1 MHFWDNFDDNMIE
14 RASIK
19 FFFVIFGPAKINQTS
34 SYGRQDFFGKLI
46 NIWSQLFIFGPTK
59 FQNSEPPSRKK
70 SKVTILGP
78 HLNWSIF
85 AQIYRIK
92 HKKMTLTRVI
102 ACSLKIGETLPFLQ
116 LKPKLATI
124 FFSEMLLFWHTFNL
138 ISLV

>member
-1 MHFWDNFDDNMIE
+1 MLTKILYFVQNK
-14 RASIK
+14 SINQV
-19 FFFVIFGPAKINQTS
+19 FFVVIFGPAKINQTS
-34 SYGRQDFFGKLI
+34 SFGR
-46 NIWSQLFIFGPTK
+46 SQLFIFGPTK
-59 FQNSEPPSRKK
+59 FQISEPPSRKK

-92 HKKMTLTRVI
+92 PKKMTLTRVI

-124 FFSEMLLFWHTFNL
+124 FFFSEMLLFWHTFNL